1 MAKKIELI
9 GLETIPEV
17 KKGDDIGE
25 LIVSACRRE
34 NVSIENGDII
44 IVTHKIVSKAEGRI
58 VNLNSITPSKRA
70 LEIAKYTGKD
80 PRLVELI
87 LKESDKIVKL
97 SKEGHIIVRTKHGIV
112 CANAGVDSSNIAGTE
127 EIVAL
132 IPKDPDFSARK
143 IRLRIKELTGKD
155 VAVIITDT
163 YGRPLR
169 EGMIN
174 MAIGISGISPFRDYR
189 GKPDLYGYKFRVT
202 VIAVADELASAAE
215 LLMGQ
220 GKEKIPVVVVK
231 GCSYKMD
238 EKASAKELN
247 MPEEKWLFK

>member
-25 LIVSACRRE
+25 LIVKACRRE

-58 VNLNSITPSKRA
+58 VNLNNITPSKRA

-174 MAIGISGISPFRDYR
+174 MAIGISGINPFRDYR
-189 GKPDLYGYKFRVT
+189 GKPDLYGYTFRVT

-220 GKEKIPVVVVK
+220 GKEKIPIVIVK
-231 GCSYKMD
+231 GCYYKRD